1 MLDLHF
7 LKNKDIN
14 HKKKKEFRKNIILS
28 LSLSPLF
35 YLFIHLFLYVESLE
49 GLYHDF
55 GDTVYI
61 NRRCIT
67 GIHNVYEYV

>member
-14 HKKKKEFRKNIILS
+14 HKKKRISKKYYS